1 MIVHACFNCKRR
13 FELDPVF
20 VGFELSKLKKK
31 NPSFYQAIC
40 PACRAINKV
49 SIKQMQ
55 SELDSAAEQV
65 EVMVTEYEQN
75 KAAAKAEKKAQAK
88 ESRAA
93 SE

>member
-13 FELDPVF
+13 FELDAVF

-31 NPSFYQAIC
+31 NPTFYQAIC

-55 SELDSAAEQV
+55 TELNSVTEQV
-65 EVMVTEYEQN
+65 EAMVAEYEQN
-75 KAAAKAEKKAQAK
+75 KAAAKAGKKELSQ
-88 ESRAA
+88 
-93 SE
+93 

>member
-1 MIVHACFNCKRR
+1 MIIHACFNCKRR

-31 NPSFYQAIC
+31 NPSYYQAIC

-55 SELDSAAEQV
+55 PELDGVTEQIGT
-65 EVMVTEYEQN
+65 MVTEYEQN
-75 KAAAKAEKKAQAK
+75 KAAAKAAKKDKNK
-88 ESRAA
+88 ES
-93 SE
+93 